1 MKIKEIIKYQW
12 KSKENKTL
20 QQKALKILGYFLVL
34 MFILTILSRFAD
46 SLLIPI
52 VKTETSKGM
61 TITHEVEANGSIIQ
75 NREEGIDVIENLKVS
90 HVNVYPGSEIKE
102 GDTLFEID
110 LTDLKSQIQQVE
122 NEISE
127 KEKNLS
133 RATEDYN
140 LAVSRQD
147 KIISDALDAYKEAEN
162 LVNKYNNASEEEKQ
176 SLDKEAIEYDYN
188 LKKTAYNQA
197 VNDKSSNLLMEKRA
211 LEDVKEASNT
221 DELKKKLENL
231 KKIEGSEGKFVSE
244 KKVL

>member
-133 RATEDYN
+133 N
-140 LAVSRQD
+140 LHYVS
-147 KIISDALDAYKEAEN
+147 
-162 LVNKYNNASEEEKQ
+162 
-176 SLDKEAIEYDYN
+176 
-188 LKKTAYNQA
+188 
-197 VNDKSSNLLMEKRA
+197 
-211 LEDVKEASNT
+211 
-221 DELKKKLENL
+221 
-231 KKIEGSEGKFVSE
+231 
-244 KKVL
+244 

>member
-90 HVNVYPGSEIKE
+90 YVNVYPGSEIKE
-102 GDTLFEID
+102 GDTLF
-110 LTDLKSQIQQVE
+110 
-122 NEISE
+122 
-127 KEKNLS
+127 
-133 RATEDYN
+133 
-140 LAVSRQD
+140 
-147 KIISDALDAYKEAEN
+147 
-162 LVNKYNNASEEEKQ
+162 
-176 SLDKEAIEYDYN
+176 
-188 LKKTAYNQA
+188 
-197 VNDKSSNLLMEKRA
+197 
-211 LEDVKEASNT
+211 
-221 DELKKKLENL
+221 
-231 KKIEGSEGKFVSE
+231 
-244 KKVL
+244 

>member
-140 LAVSRQD
+140 LAVN
-147 KIISDALDAYKEAEN
+147 YKNEKAFTKCGHN
-162 LVNKYNNASEEEKQ
+162 HGIFPKNN
-176 SLDKEAIEYDYN
+176 
-188 LKKTAYNQA
+188 
-197 VNDKSSNLLMEKRA
+197 VC
-211 LEDVKEASNT
+211 
-221 DELKKKLENL
+221 
-231 KKIEGSEGKFVSE
+231 
-244 KKVL
+244 

>member
-127 KEKNLS
+127 KE
-133 RATEDYN
+133 
-140 LAVSRQD
+140 
-147 KIISDALDAYKEAEN
+147 ISESIFCIFN
-162 LVNKYNNASEEEKQ
+162 H
-176 SLDKEAIEYDYN
+176 
-188 LKKTAYNQA
+188 
-197 VNDKSSNLLMEKRA
+197 KSIN
-211 LEDVKEASNT
+211 
-221 DELKKKLENL
+221 
-231 KKIEGSEGKFVSE
+231 GF
-244 KKVL
+244 

>member
-147 KIISDALDAYKEAEN
+147 KII
-162 LVNKYNNASEEEKQ
+162 
-176 SLDKEAIEYDYN
+176 
-188 LKKTAYNQA
+188 
-197 VNDKSSNLLMEKRA
+197 
-211 LEDVKEASNT
+211 
-221 DELKKKLENL
+221 
-231 KKIEGSEGKFVSE
+231 
-244 KKVL
+244 

>member
-244 KKVL
+244 